1 MIAFS
6 ATPASAQLD
15 RLFRSP
21 QSGSSSLS
29 DAKIGDGL
37 KEGEEVVTGS
47 YKTLR
52 TLKDQAK
59 IKTEVKKARS

>member
-1 MIAFS
+1 MKTGIIGE
-6 ATPASAQLD
+6 TD
-15 RLFRSP
+15 IE
-21 QSGSSSLS
+21 
-29 DAKIGDGL
+29 IGDGL

-59 IKTEVKKARS
+59 IKVEVKKARS